1 MEQFDFEYEFEE
13 DILDF
18 LFNNYDVQ
26 NMDED
31 EYAEAMRE
39 SVDIYVSKNDDMHKD
54 LVDEFGVF
62 EAIKL
67 YEQTYG
73 RYEVLDNVSEN
84 YALLAFIIIY
94 DQMIDKYGFED
105 AEDDE
110 RESVPV
116 YFHKYTLV
124 SIKEVE

>member
-1 MEQFDFEYEFEE
+1 MEQFDFKHEFEE

-18 LFNNYDVQ
+18 LSNNYNDVQ
-26 NMDED
+26 YMNEH
-31 EYAEAMRE
+31 EYAEAMHE
-39 SVDIYVSKNDDMHKD
+39 SVNDYVSKNDDKHRD
-54 LVDEFGVF
+54 LVDRYGVF

-94 DQMIDKYGFED
+94 DQMIDKYG
-105 AEDDE
+105 
-110 RESVPV
+110 
-116 YFHKYTLV
+116 Y
-124 SIKEVE
+124 

>member
-1 MEQFDFEYEFEE
+1 MELFDFEHEFEE

-26 NMDED
+26 NMNED
-31 EYAEAMRE
+31 EYAEVMHE
-39 SVDIYVSKNDDMHKD
+39 SVNDYVSKNDDKHRD
-54 LVDEFGVF
+54 LVDGYGVF

-94 DQMIDKYGFED
+94 DQMTDKYGFE
-105 AEDDE
+105 
-110 RESVPV
+110 
-116 YFHKYTLV
+116 
-124 SIKEVE
+124 EVHSNFATFRVHFY